1 MYIVLEDM
9 GSMPTTHDLEVS
21 YAESFGEAQSLAM
34 DLSLE
39 NDACYQIFE
48 FTGKRVCM
56 AEQPSF
62 THDPYDLDAYYS
74 LQRGIDY
81 PGTLF

>member
-1 MYIVLEDM
+1 MYIVVEDM

-21 YAESFGEAQSLAM
+21 FADSFEEAENLAI

-39 NDACYQIFE
+39 NEACYQIFE
-48 FTGKRVCM
+48 FTGKRICM
-56 AEQPSF
+56 APQRAFEA
-62 THDPYDLDAYYS
+62 DPYDLDEHYC

-81 PGTLF
+81 PATLF